1 MSVDLAKRFAME
13 DMETAFNRKKQENR
27 RSKVNRGGGNLALV
41 LLPVP
46 PPPEDDSLW
55 TMQAIADELI
65 PMEVVDY
72 ITDSTICEVMKKRNQ
87 TVACKRTVYF
97 AC

>member
-46 PPPEDDSLW
+46 PPS
-55 TMQAIADELI
+55 
-65 PMEVVDY
+65 
-72 ITDSTICEVMKKRNQ
+72 
-87 TVACKRTVYF
+87 
-97 AC
+97 